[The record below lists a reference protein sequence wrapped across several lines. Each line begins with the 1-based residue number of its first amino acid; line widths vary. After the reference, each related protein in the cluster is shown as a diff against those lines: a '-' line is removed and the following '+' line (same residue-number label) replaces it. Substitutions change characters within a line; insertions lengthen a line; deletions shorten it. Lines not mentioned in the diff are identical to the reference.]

1 VLCGVDHQTRACWY
15 LANSMAEENEDLQRK
30 GLVVALFSTLHFPPN
45 MLELCLKTSF
55 LTKTLPV
62 IVNGFHFC
70 YENVRFRPYMAGMQ
84 MALGNFVRM
93 RFRAHCGTYINNPLV
108 S

>member
-1 VLCGVDHQTRACWY
+1 
-15 LANSMAEENEDLQRK
+15 
-30 GLVVALFSTLHFPPN
+30 
-45 MLELCLKTSF
+45 
-55 LTKTLPV
+55 
-62 IVNGFHFC
+62 
-70 YENVRFRPYMAGMQ
+70 MAGMQ